1 MRGGDHQLRAA
12 RLICREWE
20 IPKTYENMQQIMG
33 TFICAQ
39 LSVQLAWRDLRHALF
54 EHHPV
59 FIAAEWLAN
68 RAGRTFK

>member
-1 MRGGDHQLRAA
+1 
-12 RLICREWE
+12 
-20 IPKTYENMQQIMG
+20 MG